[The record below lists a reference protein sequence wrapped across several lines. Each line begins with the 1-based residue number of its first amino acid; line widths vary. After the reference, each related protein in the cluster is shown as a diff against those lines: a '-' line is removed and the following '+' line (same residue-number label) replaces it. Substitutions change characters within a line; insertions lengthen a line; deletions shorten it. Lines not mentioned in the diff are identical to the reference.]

1 MNFVKDLWSLLN
13 TFLSNKKL
21 QTTTLLVVDGKIMP
35 NFVGKG
41 NIFNTFETITF
52 F

>member
-35 NFVGKG
+35 NFVEQG
-41 NIFNTFETITF
+41 NIFNNFQTITF